1 MAIGILGRKVGMTQV
16 FDDAGKMIPVT
27 VIQAGPCHVLQVRSR
42 DRDGYEAVQLG
53 FLDKP
58 RRLAIRAERGHVAAL
73 GGKRSKKQAAAG
85 VEPAAKANCEPKRFV
100 REIRG
105 AADGVNV
112 GDQVTVAKFES
123 IKAVD
128 VMGTTIGRGFQ
139 GVMMRHGFKGL
150 RASHGT
156 KKVHRHAGSYGCRT
170 DPGRIFKGRKMP
182 GQHGNVQVT
191 MRNLKVVRVDAENNL
206 LLVRGAVPGAAG
218 AYVVV
223 RETNKKR

>member
-16 FDDAGKMIPVT
+16 FDDAGRALPVT
-27 VIQAGPCHVLQVRSR
+27 VLQAGPCRVLQLRTI
-42 DRDGYEAVQLG
+42 DTDGYEAMQIG
-53 FLDKP
+53 FLDKS
-58 RRLAIRAERGHVAAL
+58 RRLANRSERGHVAAL

-85 VEPAAKANCEPKRFV
+85 KSAAPKANCEPQQFV

-105 AADGVNV
+105 AADGVSV
-112 GDQVTVAKFES
+112 GDELTVAKLDG

-128 VMGTTIGRGFQ
+128 VVGVTKGRGFQ
-139 GVMMRHGFKGL
+139 GVVKRHGFKGQ
-150 RASHGT
+150 RATHGV

-182 GQHGNVQVT
+182 GHYGVEQVT
-191 MRNLKVVRVDAENNL
+191 IRNLKVVRVDAENNL
-206 LLVRGAVPGAAG
+206 LLVYGAVPGPRG
-218 AYVVV
+218 AFVVI